1 MSHRVE
7 HSFEVAV
14 PPSRAW
20 QAFADG
26 SERSKWE
33 AIEYEIE
40 PRPGGRL
47 RWTLPGLECQGR
59 VVEAEPE
66 RLLRHTEGSGPHSQT
81 EVRVELATIEG
92 GTRVQITHS
101 GFGDDA
107 AAERLVRSVTLG
119 WAQAIADLILY
130 LEQGVV
136 ADRFVRR
143 MCHAGLQVREQ
154 PAGLAVEAVEDG
166 GFAER
171 AGLQPGDVLLA
182 AAGVPIYTR
191 PELWVLMRQ
200 HTPGDKLVVEFARG
214 GERLS
219 VSVVL

>member
-1 MSHRVE
+1 MSHQVE

-26 SERSKWE
+26 SERAKWE
-33 AIEYEIE
+33 AVEYEIE
-40 PRPGGRL
+40 ARPGGHL
-47 RWTLPGLECQGR
+47 RWTLPGLECEGR
-59 VVEAEPE
+59 VLEAEPE
-66 RLLRHTEGSGPHSQT
+66 RLLHHTEGSGPHSQT
-81 EVRVELATIEG
+81 QVRVELEPSAA
-92 GTRVQITHS
+92 GTRIRIVRS

-107 AAERLVRSVTLG
+107 AAERMVRSVTLG

-143 MCHAGLQVREQ
+143 MCHAGLQVCET
-154 PAGLAVEAVEDG
+154 PAGLEVETVEDD

-171 AGLQPGDVLLA
+171 AGLRPGDFLLA
-182 AAGVPIYTR
+182 AAGVPIYSR

-200 HTPGDKLVVEFARG
+200 HTPGEKLGVEFARH

-219 VSVVL
+219 ASAVL